1 MLRKFTASILALG
14 VAAAVSAQSPCFSLP
29 LGTDLNLT
37 DDSTSPAQN
46 LGFNFVYNGVTY
58 TSVSVCSNGYIWFG
72 TTIIAGGD
80 FSPTEAEL
88 LAGAP
93 RLCPLWSDFNPSA
106 AGSGHIYFDNSIP
119 GVATITWAGVYAY
132 GTTTPVTFQVT
143 LDATNSIT
151 IAYGAPAVPGTLNTS
166 IVIGASPGG
175 GAISNPVSFATRPIV
190 VAADNFAEVIPVTA
204 GVPIAYGNFKM
215 LWSPTSPGYLISDV
229 SCTPNSLPVPA
240 SSQSV
245 GIGCPAP
252 AGPSLYET
260 FGAANAADLSGLNL
274 TLLPSGGT
282 DYIALPNLS
291 PVYFTGFT
299 NSLLAGDDTTHL
311 VTLPF
316 SFPYN
321 GGVETQIYVSSNG
334 FLTLGATNPGNG
346 CCTGSVTAMLAGAP
360 RLSGWWEDLDASAG
374 GAVYADLDPATG
386 EFVVSW
392 NAVPEWNVPA
402 NVLSFQIALSPSG
415 SMTWRWQTVGGTGG
429 PYLAGY
435 SKGGNSADPGVA
447 NLSAVNGVSVS
458 GTVVRPLT
466 IAAATGSRPQ
476 VGGTFTV
483 NASNVQGLPNG
494 VFTILLISTEV
505 PGGIPLDVLGLTG
518 CTAYVQLPEIAS
530 FFNLTLGA
538 ATTSF
543 PVSIPASNAFYGLS
557 LMSQAISDDLTANAF
572 GYRVSNGLRWNLG
585 L

>member
-1 MLRKFTASILALG
+1 MLRKVTASLLALG
-14 VAAAVSAQSPCFSLP
+14 VAAAVSAQGPCFDLA
-29 LGTDLNLT
+29 LGTNLALT
-37 DDSTSPAQN
+37 DDSNSAALP
-46 LGFNFVYNGVTY
+46 LGFSFTYNGVTY
-58 TSVSVCSNGYIWFG
+58 TDICVCSNGYIWLG
-72 TTIIAGGD
+72 PVAGAAD

-88 LAGAP
+88 LAQAP
-93 RLCPLWSDFNPSA
+93 RICPMWTDLNPGA
-106 AGSGHIYFDNSIP
+106 AGSGQVYFDASVP
-119 GVATITWAGVYAY
+119 GVAKITWAGVFRF
-132 GTTTPVTFQVT
+132 GSTDQNSMQVV
-143 LDATNSIT
+143 LDASSSVTVT
-151 IAYGAPAVPGTLNTS
+151 YGPCTTAANP
-166 IVIGASPGG
+166 IVGASPGVG
-175 GAISNPVSFATRPIV
+175 SISNPVSLATRPV
-190 VAADNFAEVIPVTA
+190 VITQNNFAQVITA
-204 GVPIAYGNFKM
+204 AAGTPFVYSNTKM

-240 SSQSV
+240 TSQSV

-274 TLLPSGGT
+274 TLLPSGTT

-291 PVYFTGFT
+291 PAWFSGFT
-299 NSLLAGDDTTHL
+299 ATLGAGDDTTHL

-334 FLTLGATNPGNG
+334 FFTLGATNPGSG
-346 CCTGSVTAMLAGAP
+346 CCTGNVTTMLAGSP

-374 GAVYADLDPATG
+374 GAVYADLDALTG
-386 EFVVSW
+386 EFVVTW
-392 NAVPEWNVPA
+392 NAVPEYLAPA
-402 NVLSFQIALSPSG
+402 NVNSFQIALSPSG
-415 SMTWRWQTVGGTGG
+415 SMTWRWQTVVGTGG

-447 NLSAVNGVSVS
+447 NLSAVNGATIST
-458 GTVVRPLT
+458 TVVRPLT

-476 VGGTFTV
+476 LGGTFTV
-483 NASNVQGLPNG
+483 NASNIQSLPNG
-494 VFTILLISTEV
+494 VFSILLISTEI
-505 PGGIPLDVLGLTG
+505 PGGLPLDVLGLTG
-518 CTAYVQLPEIAS
+518 CTAYVQLPEVAS

-538 ATTSF
+538 ATTSWSTPLPLDNSLF
-543 PVSIPASNAFYGLS
+543 GLS

-572 GYRVSNGLRWNLG
+572 GYRVSNGLRWNFG

>member
-1 MLRKFTASILALG
+1 MLRKVTASLIALG
-14 VAAAVSAQSPCFSLP
+14 VAAAVSAQGPCFDLA
-29 LGTDLNLT
+29 LGTNLALT
-37 DDSTSPAQN
+37 DDSNSAALP
-46 LGFNFVYNGVTY
+46 LGFSFTYNGVTY
-58 TSVSVCSNGYIWFG
+58 TDICVCSNGYIWLG
-72 TTIIAGGD
+72 PVAGAAD

-88 LAGAP
+88 LAQAP
-93 RLCPLWSDFNPSA
+93 RICPMWTDLNPGA
-106 AGSGHIYFDNSIP
+106 AGSGQVYFDASVP
-119 GVATITWAGVYAY
+119 GVAKITWAGVFRF
-132 GTTTPVTFQVT
+132 GSTDQNSMQVV
-143 LDATNSIT
+143 LDASSSVTVT
-151 IAYGAPAVPGTLNTS
+151 YGPCTTAANP
-166 IVIGASPGG
+166 IVGASPGVG
-175 GAISNPVSFATRPIV
+175 SISNPVSLATRPV
-190 VAADNFAEVIPVTA
+190 VITQNNFAQVITA
-204 GVPIAYGNFKM
+204 AAGTPFVYSNTKM

-240 SSQSV
+240 TSQSV

-274 TLLPSGGT
+274 TLLPSGTT

-291 PVYFTGFT
+291 PAWFSGFT
-299 NSLLAGDDTTHL
+299 TNLLAGDDTTHL

-334 FLTLGATNPGNG
+334 FFTLGATNPGSG
-346 CCTGSVTAMLAGAP
+346 CCTGNVTTMLAGSP

-374 GAVYADLDPATG
+374 GAVYADLDALTG
-386 EFVVSW
+386 EFVVTW
-392 NAVPEWNVPA
+392 NAVPEYLAPA
-402 NVLSFQIALSPSG
+402 NVNSFQIALSPSG
-415 SMTWRWQTVGGTGG
+415 SMTWRWQTVVGTGG

-447 NLSAVNGVSVS
+447 NLSAVNGATIST
-458 GTVVRPLT
+458 TVVRPLT

-476 VGGTFTV
+476 LGGTFTV
-483 NASNVQGLPNG
+483 NASNIQSLPNG
-494 VFTILLISTEV
+494 VFSILLISTEI
-505 PGGIPLDVLGLTG
+505 PGGLPLDVLGLTG
-518 CTAYVQLPEIAS
+518 CTAYVQLPEVAS

-538 ATTSF
+538 ATTSWSTPLPLDNSLF
-543 PVSIPASNAFYGLS
+543 GLS

-572 GYRVSNGLRWNLG
+572 GYRVSNGLRWNFG

>member
-1 MLRKFTASILALG
+1 MLRKVTASLLALG
-14 VAAAVSAQSPCFSLP
+14 VAATVSAQSPCFDLA
-29 LGTDLNLT
+29 LGTNLALT
-37 DDSTSPAQN
+37 DDSNSAALP
-46 LGFNFVYNGVTY
+46 LGFSFTYNGVTY
-58 TSVSVCSNGYIWFG
+58 TDICVCSNGYIWLG
-72 TTIIAGGD
+72 PVAGAAD

-88 LAGAP
+88 LAQAP
-93 RLCPLWSDFNPSA
+93 RICPMWTDLNPSA
-106 AGSGHIYFDNSIP
+106 AGSGQVYYDASVP
-119 GVATITWAGVYAY
+119 GVAKITWAGVFQF
-132 GTTTPVTFQVT
+132 GTTNQNSVQVV
-143 LDATNSIT
+143 LDASSSVTVT
-151 IAYGAPAVPGTLNTS
+151 YGPCTTAANP
-166 IVIGASPGG
+166 IVGASPGVG
-175 GAISNPVSFATRPIV
+175 SISNPVSLATRPLVITQN
-190 VAADNFAEVIPVTA
+190 NFAEVITA
-204 GVPIAYGNFKM
+204 AAGTPFVYSNTKM

-240 SSQSV
+240 TSQSV

-334 FLTLGATNPGNG
+334 FFTLGATNPGSG
-346 CCTGSVTAMLAGAP
+346 CCTGNVATMLAGSP

-374 GAVYADLDPATG
+374 GGVFADLDALTG
-386 EFVVSW
+386 EFVVTW
-392 NAVPEWNVPA
+392 NAVPEYNAA
-402 NVLSFQIALSPSG
+402 NVNSFQIALSPSG

-447 NLSAVNGVSVS
+447 DLSAVNGATVS
-458 GTVVRPLT
+458 GTVVRPLA
-466 IAAATGSRPQ
+466 IAAAAGSSPQ
-476 VGGTFTV
+476 IGGTFTV
-483 NASNVQGLPNG
+483 DASNIQSLPNG
-494 VFTILLISTEV
+494 VFAILLISTEI
-505 PGGIPLDVLGLTG
+505 PGGLPLDVLGLTG

-530 FFNLTLGA
+530 FFNVTLGA
-538 ATTSF
+538 ATTSWSTPLPLDNSLF
-543 PVSIPASNAFYGLS
+543 GVS
-557 LMSQAISDDLTANAF
+557 LMSQAVSDDLTANAF
-572 GYRVSNGLRWNLG
+572 GFRVSNGLRWNFG

>member
-1 MLRKFTASILALG
+1 MLRKVTASLLALG
-14 VAAAVSAQSPCFSLP
+14 VAAAVSAQGPCFDLA
-29 LGTDLNLT
+29 LGTNLALT
-37 DDSTSPAQN
+37 DDSNSAALP
-46 LGFNFVYNGVTY
+46 LGFSFTYNGVTY
-58 TSVSVCSNGYIWFG
+58 TDICVCSNGYIWLG
-72 TTIIAGGD
+72 PVAGAAD

-88 LAGAP
+88 LAQAP
-93 RLCPLWSDFNPSA
+93 RICPMWTDLNPGA
-106 AGSGHIYFDNSIP
+106 AGSGQVYFDASVP
-119 GVATITWAGVYAY
+119 GVAKITWAGVFRF
-132 GTTTPVTFQVT
+132 GSTDQNSMQVV
-143 LDATNSIT
+143 LDASSSVTVT
-151 IAYGAPAVPGTLNTS
+151 YGPCTTAANP
-166 IVIGASPGG
+166 IVGASPGVG
-175 GAISNPVSFATRPIV
+175 SISNPVSLATRPV
-190 VAADNFAEVIPVTA
+190 VITQNNFAQVITA
-204 GVPIAYGNFKM
+204 AAGTPFVYSNTKM

-240 SSQSV
+240 TSQSV

-274 TLLPSGGT
+274 TLLPSGTT

-291 PVYFTGFT
+291 PAWFSGFAT
-299 NSLLAGDDTTHL
+299 NLVAGDDTTHL

-334 FLTLGATNPGNG
+334 FFTLGATNPGSG
-346 CCTGSVTAMLAGAP
+346 CCTGNVTTMLAGSP

-374 GAVYADLDPATG
+374 GAVYADLDALTG
-386 EFVVSW
+386 EFVVTW
-392 NAVPEWNVPA
+392 NAVPEYLAPA
-402 NVLSFQIALSPSG
+402 NVNSFQIALSPSG
-415 SMTWRWQTVGGTGG
+415 SMTWRWQTVVGTGG

-447 NLSAVNGVSVS
+447 NLSAVNGATIST
-458 GTVVRPLT
+458 TVVRPLT

-476 VGGTFTV
+476 LGGTFTV
-483 NASNVQGLPNG
+483 NASNIQSLPNG
-494 VFTILLISTEV
+494 VFSILLISTEI
-505 PGGIPLDVLGLTG
+505 PGGLPLDVLGLTG
-518 CTAYVQLPEIAS
+518 CTAYVQLPEVAS

-538 ATTSF
+538 ATTSWSTPLPLDNSLF
-543 PVSIPASNAFYGLS
+543 GLS

-572 GYRVSNGLRWNLG
+572 GYRVSNGLRWNFG

>member
-1 MLRKFTASILALG
+1 MLRKVTASLLALG
-14 VAAAVSAQSPCFSLP
+14 VAAAVSAQGPCFDLA
-29 LGTDLNLT
+29 LGTNLALT
-37 DDSTSPAQN
+37 DDSNSAALP
-46 LGFNFVYNGVTY
+46 LGFSFTYNGVTY
-58 TSVSVCSNGYIWFG
+58 TDICVCSNGYIWLG
-72 TTIIAGGD
+72 PVAGAAD

-88 LAGAP
+88 LAQAP
-93 RLCPLWSDFNPSA
+93 RICPMWTDLNPGA
-106 AGSGHIYFDNSIP
+106 AGSGQVYYDASVP
-119 GVATITWAGVYAY
+119 GVAKITWAGVFQYNTTNQNSVQVVIDASSSVTITY
-132 GTTTPVTFQVT
+132 GPCTTAANP
-143 LDATNSIT
+143 
-151 IAYGAPAVPGTLNTS
+151 
-166 IVIGASPGG
+166 IVGASPGVG
-175 GAISNPVSFATRPIV
+175 SVSNPVSLATRPLVITQN
-190 VAADNFAEVIPVTA
+190 NFAQVITA
-204 GVPIAYGNFKM
+204 AAGTPFVYSNTKM

-240 SSQSV
+240 TSQSV

-274 TLLPSGGT
+274 TLLPSGTT

-291 PVYFTGFT
+291 PAWFSGFT
-299 NSLLAGDDTTHL
+299 TNLAAGDDTTHL

-334 FLTLGATNPGNG
+334 FFTLGATNPGSG
-346 CCTGSVTAMLAGAP
+346 CCTGNVTTMLAGSP

-374 GAVYADLDPATG
+374 GGVFADLDALTG
-386 EFVVSW
+386 EFVVTW
-392 NAVPEWNVPA
+392 NAVPEYVAPA
-402 NVLSFQIALSPSG
+402 NVNSFQIALSPSG
-415 SMTWRWQTVGGTGG
+415 SMTWRWQTVVGTGG

-447 NLSAVNGVSVS
+447 NLSAVNGATIST
-458 GTVVRPLT
+458 TVVRPLT

-476 VGGTFTV
+476 LGGTFTV
-483 NASNVQGLPNG
+483 NASNIQSLPNG
-494 VFTILLISTEV
+494 VFSILLISTEI
-505 PGGIPLDVLGLTG
+505 PGGLPLDVLGLTG
-518 CTAYVQLPEIAS
+518 CTAYVQLPEVAS

-538 ATTSF
+538 ATTSWSTPLPLDNSLF
-543 PVSIPASNAFYGLS
+543 GLS

-572 GYRVSNGLRWNLG
+572 GYRVSNGLRWNFG

>member
-1 MLRKFTASILALG
+1 MLRKVTASLLALG
-14 VAAAVSAQSPCFSLP
+14 VAATVSAQSPCFDLA
-29 LGTDLNLT
+29 LGTNLALT
-37 DDSTSPAQN
+37 DDSNSAALP
-46 LGFNFVYNGVTY
+46 LGFSFTYNGVTY
-58 TSVSVCSNGYIWFG
+58 TDICVCSNGYIWLG
-72 TTIIAGGD
+72 PVAGAAD

-88 LAGAP
+88 LAQAP
-93 RLCPLWSDFNPSA
+93 RICPMWTDLNPGA
-106 AGSGHIYFDNSIP
+106 AGSGQVYYDASVP
-119 GVATITWAGVYAY
+119 GVAKITWAGVFQYN
-132 GTTTPVTFQVT
+132 TTNQNSVQVV
-143 LDATNSIT
+143 LDASSSVTVT
-151 IAYGAPAVPGTLNTS
+151 YGPCTTAANP
-166 IVIGASPGG
+166 IVGASPGVG
-175 GAISNPVSFATRPIV
+175 SISNPVSLATRPV
-190 VAADNFAEVIPVTA
+190 VITQNNFAQVVTA
-204 GVPIAYGNFKM
+204 AAGTPFVYSNTKM

-274 TLLPSGGT
+274 TLLPSGTT

-291 PVYFTGFT
+291 PAWFSGFT
-299 NSLLAGDDTTHL
+299 ATLGAGDDTTHL

-334 FLTLGATNPGNG
+334 FFTLGATNPGSG
-346 CCTGSVTAMLAGAP
+346 CCTGNIATMLAGSP

-374 GAVYADLDPATG
+374 GAVYADLDALTG
-386 EFVVSW
+386 EFVVTW
-392 NAVPEWNVPA
+392 NAVPEYAATGNI
-402 NVLSFQIALSPSG
+402 NSFQIALSPSG

-435 SKGGNSADPGVA
+435 SRGGNSADPGVA
-447 NLSAVNGVSVS
+447 NLSAVNGATIST
-458 GTVVRPLT
+458 TVVRPLT

-476 VGGTFTV
+476 LGGTFTV
-483 NASNVQGLPNG
+483 NASNIQSLPNG
-494 VFTILLISTEV
+494 VFSILLISTEI
-505 PGGIPLDVLGLTG
+505 PGGLPLDVLGLTG
-518 CTAYVQLPEIAS
+518 CTAYVQLPEVAS

-538 ATTSF
+538 ATTSWSTPLPLDNSLF
-543 PVSIPASNAFYGLS
+543 GLS

-572 GYRVSNGLRWNLG
+572 GYRVSNGLRWNFG

>member
-1 MLRKFTASILALG
+1 MLRKVTASLLALG
-14 VAAAVSAQSPCFSLP
+14 VAAAVSAQGPCFDLA
-29 LGTDLNLT
+29 LGTNLALT
-37 DDSTSPAQN
+37 DDSNSAALP
-46 LGFNFVYNGVTY
+46 LGFSFTYNGVTY
-58 TSVSVCSNGYIWFG
+58 TDICVCSNGYIWLG
-72 TTIIAGGD
+72 PVAGAAD

-88 LAGAP
+88 LAQAP
-93 RLCPLWSDFNPSA
+93 RICPMWTDLNPGA
-106 AGSGHIYFDNSIP
+106 AGSGQVYYDASVP
-119 GVATITWAGVYAY
+119 GIAKITWAGVFRFGSTDQNSMQVVIDASSSVTVTY
-132 GTTTPVTFQVT
+132 GPCTTAANP
-143 LDATNSIT
+143 
-151 IAYGAPAVPGTLNTS
+151 
-166 IVIGASPGG
+166 IVGASPGVG
-175 GAISNPVSFATRPIV
+175 SISNPVSLATRPV
-190 VAADNFAEVIPVTA
+190 VITQNNFAQVITA
-204 GVPIAYGNFKM
+204 AAGTPFVYSNTKM

-240 SSQSV
+240 TSQSV
-245 GIGCPAP
+245 GFGCPAP

-274 TLLPSGGT
+274 TLLPSGTT

-291 PVYFTGFT
+291 PAWFSGFT
-299 NSLLAGDDTTHL
+299 TNLAAGDDTTHL

-334 FLTLGATNPGNG
+334 FFTLGATNPGSG
-346 CCTGSVTAMLAGAP
+346 CCTGNIATMLAGSP

-374 GAVYADLDPATG
+374 GGVFADLDALTG
-386 EFVVSW
+386 EFVVTW
-392 NAVPEWNVPA
+392 NAVPEYLAPA
-402 NVLSFQIALSPSG
+402 NVNSFQIALSPSG
-415 SMTWRWQTVGGTGG
+415 SMTWRWQTVVGTGG

-447 NLSAVNGVSVS
+447 NLSAVNGASVS

-476 VGGTFTV
+476 LGGTFTV
-483 NASNVQGLPNG
+483 NASNIQSLPNG
-494 VFTILLISTEV
+494 VFSILLISTEI
-505 PGGIPLDVLGLTG
+505 PGGLPLDVLGLTG

-538 ATTSF
+538 ATTSWSTPLPLDNSLF
-543 PVSIPASNAFYGLS
+543 GLS

-572 GYRVSNGLRWNLG
+572 GYRVSNGLRWNFG

>member
-1 MLRKFTASILALG
+1 MLRKVTASLLALG
-14 VAAAVSAQSPCFSLP
+14 VAAAVSAQGPCFDLA
-29 LGTDLNLT
+29 LGTNLALT
-37 DDSTSPAQN
+37 DDSNSAALP
-46 LGFNFVYNGVTY
+46 LGFSFTYNGVTY
-58 TSVSVCSNGYIWFG
+58 TDICVCSNGYIWLG
-72 TTIIAGGD
+72 PVAGAAD

-88 LAGAP
+88 LAQAP
-93 RLCPLWSDFNPSA
+93 RICPMWTDLNPGA
-106 AGSGHIYFDNSIP
+106 AGSGQVYYDASVP
-119 GVATITWAGVYAY
+119 GVAKITWAGVFQYNTTNQNSVQVVIDASSSVTITY
-132 GTTTPVTFQVT
+132 GPCTTAANP
-143 LDATNSIT
+143 
-151 IAYGAPAVPGTLNTS
+151 
-166 IVIGASPGG
+166 IVGASPGLG
-175 GAISNPVSFATRPIV
+175 SISNPVSLATRPV
-190 VAADNFAEVIPVTA
+190 VITQNNFAQVITA
-204 GVPIAYGNFKM
+204 AAGTPFVYSNTKM

-245 GIGCPAP
+245 GFGCPAP

-274 TLLPSGGT
+274 TLLPSGTT

-291 PVYFTGFT
+291 PAWFSGFT
-299 NSLLAGDDTTHL
+299 TNLAAGDDTTHL

-334 FLTLGATNPGNG
+334 FFTLGATNPGSG
-346 CCTGSVTAMLAGAP
+346 CCTGNVTTMLAGSP

-374 GAVYADLDPATG
+374 GGVFADLDALTG
-386 EFVVSW
+386 EFVVTW
-392 NAVPEWNVPA
+392 NAVPEYLAPA
-402 NVLSFQIALSPSG
+402 NVNSFQIALSPSG

-447 NLSAVNGVSVS
+447 NLSAVNGATIST
-458 GTVVRPLT
+458 TVVRPLT

-476 VGGTFTV
+476 LGGTFTV
-483 NASNVQGLPNG
+483 NASNIQSLPNG
-494 VFTILLISTEV
+494 VFSILLISTEI
-505 PGGIPLDVLGLTG
+505 PGGLPLDVLGLTG
-518 CTAYVQLPEIAS
+518 CTAYVQLPEVAS

-538 ATTSF
+538 ATTSWSTPLPLDNSLF
-543 PVSIPASNAFYGLS
+543 GLS

-572 GYRVSNGLRWNLG
+572 GYRVSNGLRWNFG